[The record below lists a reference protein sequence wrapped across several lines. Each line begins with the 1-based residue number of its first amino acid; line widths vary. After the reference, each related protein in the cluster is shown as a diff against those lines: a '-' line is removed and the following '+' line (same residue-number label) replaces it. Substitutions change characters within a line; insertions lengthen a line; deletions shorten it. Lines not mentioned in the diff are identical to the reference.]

1 MDQRR
6 ALDVTAGLVLAVGA
20 AVAAV
25 WIIPEQA
32 APGDE
37 GEIAPALL
45 PILAAAVVAVFAL
58 VQSISRAVSQ
68 SEDESE
74 FDARAALF
82 ALIATFGLA
91 ASVLVIMWMGFRV
104 GGIVAIATVGFAM
117 RPTKTMAIW
126 LMVVAISLPLATYT
140 LAWHGLRMALP

>member
-1 MDQRR
+1 MGQRR
-6 ALDVTAGLVLAVGA
+6 ALDVTAGLVLRCA
-20 AVAAV
+20 AAAAV

-45 PILAAAVVAVFAL
+45 PTLAATVVAVFAL
-58 VQSISRAVSQ
+58 VQSISRASSQ

-82 ALIATFGLA
+82 ALIAT
-91 ASVLVIMWMGFRV
+91 SVLAIMWMGFRV
-104 GGIVAIATVGFAM
+104 GGIIAIATVGFAM
-117 RPTKTMAIW
+117 RPAKTMAIW
-126 LMVVAISLPLATYT
+126 LIVVAISLPLATY
-140 LAWHGLRMALP
+140 

>member
-1 MDQRR
+1 VGQRY

-20 AVAAV
+20 AAAAV

-45 PILAAAVVAVFAL
+45 PTLAAAVVAVFAL
-58 VQSISRAVSQ
+58 VQAISQAFSK
-68 SEDESE
+68 SEGESE
-74 FDARAALF
+74 FDARDAVF
-82 ALIATFGLA
+82 ALVATFGLA

-104 GGIVAIATVGFAM
+104 GGIIAIASVGFAM
-117 RPTKTMAIW
+117 RPTRKMAIW
-126 LMVVAISLPLATYT
+126 LIVVALSLPLATYT
-140 LAWHGLRMALP
+140 LAWYGLRMALP

>member
-1 MDQRR
+1 M
-6 ALDVTAGLVLAVGA
+6 
-20 AVAAV
+20 
-25 WIIPEQA
+25 
-32 APGDE
+32 
-37 GEIAPALL
+37 
-45 PILAAAVVAVFAL
+45 VAVFAL
-58 VQSISRAVSQ
+58 VQAISRALSKP
-68 SEDESE
+68 ESE
-74 FDARAALF
+74 SDFDARAALF

>member
-1 MDQRR
+1 MGRR
-6 ALDVTAGLVLAVGA
+6 HALDVTAGLVLAVGA
-20 AVAAV
+20 AAAAV

-58 VQSISRAVSQ
+58 VQAISRAFSK
-68 SEDESE
+68 SEGESE
-74 FDARAALF
+74 FDARAAVF
-82 ALIATFGLA
+82 ALVATFGLA

-104 GGIVAIATVGFAM
+104 GGIIAIATVGFAM
-117 RPTKTMAIW
+117 RPTRK
-126 LMVVAISLPLATYT
+126 LSLI
-140 LAWHGLRMALP
+140 HI